1 MYKLTKMDIQPSPS
15 SIPQLI
21 DTGRIEEA
29 LQLIDTAL
37 GHSGDNYELYLL
49 KGKAH
54 LKNQQWHLAQSAF
67 LKADELNPQG
77 NAREY
82 CTLIEDIM
90 QFYHKDYYN
99 P

>member
-1 MYKLTKMDIQPSPS
+1 MDIQPSPS

-37 GHSGDNYELYLL
+37 GHSGDNYEL
-49 KGKAH
+49 
-54 LKNQQWHLAQSAF
+54 
-67 LKADELNPQG
+67 NPQG